1 MTCLAQE
8 EGCWVRLPPDLVE
21 GTGVSVDAVALER
34 WLSCGESI
42 SVVWVGGQGLSGLPW
57 DNG

>member
-8 EGCWVRLPPDLVE
+8 EGCWVRLPPDLAE

-42 SVVWVGGQGLSGLPW
+42 SGVWMGGSRAVRITLG
-57 DNG
+57 